1 MIERIGLLFAMELNN
16 PKKTK
21 KKNPPPKEVDV
32 TPPSIIA
39 PLISYNEASL
49 VLNAL
54 AKITLNT
61 SIELFQSKVASFSFT
76 IKIASSTGFKISS
89 GNVA

>member
-21 KKNPPPKEVDV
+21 KKKPPPKEVDV

-39 PLISYNEASL
+39 PLISYNEASF

-61 SIELFQSKVASFSFT
+61 
-76 IKIASSTGFKISS
+76 
-89 GNVA
+89 